1 MERSLYEKFLELER
15 KVNGENI
22 AVLCDSPALAE
33 EHGVRL
39 GDTVICYK
47 PPDSIASVDDC
58 LKYMHYQDF
67 FHKNPSAMLSDAS
80 GVL

>member
-1 MERSLYEKFLELER
+1 MEHILYEKFLELGR
-15 KVNGENI
+15 KVMGESI

-39 GDTVICYK
+39 GDTVLLCK
-47 PPDSIASVDDC
+47 PPAAIVSASDC
-58 LKYMHYQDF
+58 LEYRQLF
-67 FHKNPSAMLSDAS
+67 NVLRAS